1 MTFLRI
7 ELVGDTNQKSEE
19 LTSHSARFVDAIID
33 HPKSSSFSSKVGV
46 DDNRP
51 SIEDGVPSLPVKSH
65 ETSEAESIHKLKER
79 LKLAELG
86 CAKFGELYRTYRL
99 RKLVRGKLSGK
110 SIGGIRTAWSR
121 YLFSTSDHMG
131 RSFSNSKYVRRML
144 PLVTN

>member
-86 CAKFGELYRTYRL
+86 CAKFEELYRTYRL
-99 RKLVRGKLSGK
+99 RWLEENYRARVLEEYAPRGVDTYSPHQITWDAP
-110 SIGGIRTAWSR
+110 SPIQSM
-121 YLFSTSDHMG
+121 SDAC
-131 RSFSNSKYVRRML
+131 SL
-144 PLVTN
+144 W